1 VQADICYHKKIYTT
15 ATKPYYFPMGIGAL
29 TQTINRGQQVHAHS
43 ANIDITLG
51 YPAADVSSTQVTLTR
66 YHPKTE
72 SAFNM

>member
-1 VQADICYHKKIYTT
+1 
-15 ATKPYYFPMGIGAL
+15 MGIGAL